1 MSAVA
6 HAKPGWTQRRL
17 LIGLSSQAQTYLLTT
32 MAAAGAAAALTSLL
46 AHGRIDWTELAIILA
61 AGAVAHAFAV
71 KTPGNQVFHSGLA
84 FAVAA
89 AVLLPPQGI
98 VLVCIAQHLTD
109 WVRQR
114 YPWYIQ
120 SFNIANYTLSAL
132 GAWAVHD
139 ALAGLGPMSS
149 PSLGRVLAASA
160 GGATFVL
167 VNHAMLAPMLKLA
180 RGHSIESSGLF
191 AIDGV
196 LTDLVLAA
204 IGITVALALATEPAA
219 ALIAALPLVVLHRV
233 LAVPNLRAQALRDHK
248 TGLLNARGIDERANE
263 ELARARRFGRPLSLL
278 MIDIDNLRSI
288 NNRYGHL
295 AGDAVLVAVAD
306 SFNASMRDYDL
317 CARFGGDEFVILLP
331 ETPADQ
337 AVEIAER
344 VKAAVGRTTL
354 RQDDCDL
361 PIGISIGVATLGR
374 QDQTLADLMR
384 RADTGTYVS
393 KAAGGHAVSFAAAS

>member
-6 HAKPGWTQRRL
+6 HAKPGWTQRRP

-98 VLVCIAQHLTD
+98 VLVCIAQHVTD

-132 GAWAVHD
+132 SAWAVHD

-317 CARFGGDEFVILLP
+317 CARFGGDEFVIVLP

-354 RQDDCDL
+354 RQDDSDL

>member
-6 HAKPGWTQRRL
+6 HAKPGWTQRRPLIDLSALAQAFL
-17 LIGLSSQAQTYLLTT
+17 LATITL
-32 MAAAGAAAALTSLL
+32 AGAAAVLTSLL
-46 AHGRIDWTELAIILA
+46 ADGRIDWPRLAIILA

-98 VLVCIAQHLTD
+98 VLVCIAQHATD

-132 GAWAVHD
+132 SAWAVHD
-139 ALAGLGPMSS
+139 ALVGLGPMSS
-149 PSLGRVLAASA
+149 PGLGRVLAASA
-160 GGATFVL
+160 CGATFVL

-180 RGHSIESSGLF
+180 RGHSLESTGLF
-191 AIDGV
+191 AFDGV

-337 AVEIAER
+337 ALEIAER
-344 VKAAVGRTTL
+344 VKAVVGRTAL
-354 RQDDCDL
+354 RHDDSDL
-361 PIGISIGVATLGR
+361 PIGISVGVATLGR
-374 QDQTLADLMR
+374 HDQTLADLMR
-384 RADTGTYVS
+384 RADTGTYAS
-393 KAAGGHAVSFAAAS
+393 KAAGGHAVSFAAAT

>member
-6 HAKPGWTQRRL
+6 HAKPGWTQRRP

-98 VLVCIAQHLTD
+98 VLVCIAQHVTD

-204 IGITVALALATEPAA
+204 IGVSIGLALVTEPAA
-219 ALIAALPLVVLHRV
+219 ALVAALPLVVLHRV

-248 TGLLNARGIDERANE
+248 TGLLNARGIDERARE
-263 ELARARRFGRPLSLL
+263 ELARARRFDRPLSLL

-295 AGDAVLVAVAD
+295 TGDAVLVAVAE
-306 SFNASMRDYDL
+306 SFNTSMRDYDL
-317 CARFGGDEFVILLP
+317 CARFGGDEFVIVLP
-331 ETPADQ
+331 ETPPSLAL
-337 AVEIAER
+337 EIAER
-344 VKAAVGRTTL
+344 VKAAVGGAPL
-354 RQDDCDL
+354 RHDESDL
-361 PIGISIGVATLGR
+361 PIGISIGVATLG
-374 QDQTLADLMR
+374 QGDQTLSDLMR
-384 RADTGTYVS
+384 RADTGTYAS
-393 KAAGGHAVSFAAAS
+393 KAAGGHAVSFAAS

>member
-6 HAKPGWTQRRL
+6 HAKPGWTQRRQP
-17 LIGLSSQAQTYLLTT
+17 IGLSFQAQTFLLAT
-32 MAAAGAAAALTSLL
+32 MAVAVAAAILASLL
-46 AHGRIDWTELAIILA
+46 AHGRIDWPQLAIILA

-98 VLVCIAQHLTD
+98 VLVCIAQHATD

-132 GAWAVHD
+132 SAWAVHEAID
-139 ALAGLGPMSS
+139 GLGPMSS
-149 PSLGRVLAASA
+149 PGLGRVLAGSA
-160 GGATFVL
+160 CGATFVL

-180 RGHSIESSGLF
+180 RGHSLESTGLF
-191 AIDGV
+191 AVDGV
-196 LTDLVLAA
+196 ITDLVLAA
-204 IGITVALALATEPAA
+204 IGVTVALALATEPAA
-219 ALIAALPLVVLHRV
+219 AIVAALPLVVLHRA

-278 MIDIDNLRSI
+278 MIDIDNLRAI
-288 NNRYGHL
+288 NNRFGHL
-295 AGDAVLVAVAD
+295 AGDAVLVAVAE

-317 CARFGGDEFVILLP
+317 CARFGGDEFVIVLP
-331 ETPADQ
+331 ETPANQ
-337 AVEIAER
+337 ALEIAER
-344 VKAAVGRTTL
+344 VKAAVGSAAL
-354 RQDDCDL
+354 RHDESDL
-361 PIGISIGVATLGR
+361 PIGISIGVATLGGP
-374 QDQTLADLMR
+374 DQTLSDLIR
-384 RADTGTYVS
+384 RADTGTYAS
-393 KAAGGHAVSFAAAS
+393 KAAGGHAVSFAAS

>member
-6 HAKPGWTQRRL
+6 HAKPGWTQRRPQ
-17 LIGLSSQAQTYLLTT
+17 IGLSAQAQTFLLTA
-32 MAAAGAAAALTSLL
+32 MALAGAAAVLTSLL
-46 AHGRIDWTELAIILA
+46 SHGRIDWPQLAIILA

-98 VLVCIAQHLTD
+98 VLVCIAQHVTD

-132 GAWAVHD
+132 TAWAVHD
-139 ALAGLGPMSS
+139 ALAGIGPMSS
-149 PSLGRVLAASA
+149 PGLGRVLAASA

-191 AIDGV
+191 AFDGV

-317 CARFGGDEFVILLP
+317 CARFGGDEFVIVLP

-337 AVEIAER
+337 ALEIAER
-344 VKAAVGRTTL
+344 VKAAVGRTAL
-354 RQDDCDL
+354 RHDESDL
-361 PIGISIGVATLGR
+361 PIGISIGVATLDR
-374 QDQTLADLMR
+374 HDQTLADLMR